1 MKKIFT
7 IVLVIVVLALAGC
20 SSQEP
25 EDTVMSL
32 SEALKYIDEVAGMVD
47 YYDHIHPEYPNLV
60 KGPNEIQGQ
69 CGDYALLFALKTGA
83 SLIIVNQGIPEIS
96 NGVYKVAGKSN
107 DLSYINIIEKSS
119 PKDKNGDPVSS
130 INWNGSEA
138 HLYHPKIG
146 LYRIRKVSNYT
157 PKISNKHVWNLLG
170 TTEIDV
176 QIYDV
181 SGTWQRQ

>member
-47 YYDHIHPEYPNLV
+47 YYDHLEPSFPNRV

-107 DLSYINIIEKSS
+107 DLSFISIIEKSR
-119 PKDKNGDPVSS
+119 PKDKNGDPEST
-130 INWNGSEA
+130 ICWNGSEA
-138 HLYHPKIG
+138 YLYHPKIG

-157 PKISNKHVWNLLG
+157 PKISNKHMWNLLG

-176 QIYDV
+176 QLYDV
-181 SGTWQRQ
+181 DGTWQR